1 MSTEVMT
8 KPLSSRSQTV
18 AADLQATVVEMIELA
33 LQGKQ
38 AHWNV
43 VGPHFRSVHLELD
56 EIVETARWAADEIAE
71 RMAAIGVAPD
81 GRSATVGEARSLDS
95 PDAGTLPTEVAVDH
109 IGGLLDELSRRLHQ
123 RIAHVGDED
132 PISEGILIEAAER
145 IEKHAWMLRA
155 QRS

>member
-1 MSTEVMT
+1 MATEVMT

-18 AADLQATVVEMIELA
+18 ANDLQATVVEMIELA

-43 VGPHFRSVHLELD
+43 VGPHFRSAHLELD
-56 EIVETARWAADEIAE
+56 EIVETARWAADEVAE

-81 GRSATVGEARSLDS
+81 GRSATVSEARALE
-95 PDAGTLPTEVAVDH
+95 PLDAGTIPTEHAIEHV
-109 IGGLLDELSRRLHQ
+109 GGLLEEVSRRLHE
-123 RIAHVGDED
+123 RIARVGDED
-132 PISEGILIEAAER
+132 PISEGILIAAGER

>member
-1 MSTEVMT
+1 MATEVMT
-8 KPLSSRSQTV
+8 KPLSSRSQT
-18 AADLQATVVEMIELA
+18 AANDLQATVVEMIELA

-56 EIVETARWAADEIAE
+56 EIVETARWAADAVAE

-81 GRSATVGEARSLDS
+81 GRSATVSEARALE
-95 PDAGTLPTEVAVDH
+95 PLDAGTIPTEQAIEHV
-109 IGGLLDELSRRLHQ
+109 GGLLEEVSRRLHE
-123 RIAHVGDED
+123 RIARMGDED
-132 PISEGILIEAAER
+132 PISEGILIATGER

>member
-1 MSTEVMT
+1 MATEVMT
-8 KPLSSRSQTV
+8 KPLSSRSQT
-18 AADLQATVVEMIELA
+18 AANDLQATVVEMIELA

-56 EIVETARWAADEIAE
+56 EIVETARWAADEVAE

-81 GRSATVGEARSLDS
+81 GRSATVSEARALE
-95 PDAGTLPTEVAVDH
+95 PLDAGTIPTEHAIEHV
-109 IGGLLDELSRRLHQ
+109 GGLLEEVSRRLHE
-123 RIAHVGDED
+123 RIARMGDED
-132 PISEGILIEAAER
+132 PISEGILISVGER

>member
-1 MSTEVMT
+1 MTTEVMT
-8 KPLSSRSQTV
+8 KPRSSPSPSV
-18 AADLQATVVEMIELA
+18 ANDLQATVVEMIDLA

-56 EIVETARWAADEIAE
+56 EIVDTARWAADEVAE

-81 GRSATVGEARSLDS
+81 GRPATVSVASSFDVL
-95 PDAGTLPTEVAVDH
+95 DAGSLPTEQAIKH
-109 IGGLLDELSRRLHQ
+109 IGGLLEELSRRLHE
-123 RIAHVGDED
+123 RIDRVGDDD
-132 PISEGILIEAAER
+132 PISEGILIAAGER